1 MDTQF
6 SQEAATQSYNSNSA
20 IDNITAQRNPA
31 AGTRLHPALD
41 DAERTEIVLPDSPT
55 IENAQNIEQAYQDS
69 FQAILAANLGYYV
82 VVEFLIGTS
91 NLTEKEGILYAVGN
105 NFVTLYEAET
115 NRYIVCDLF
124 SVKFVTIYNQRT
136 RPRSRMNSS
145 LNRTANAPVSTGI
158 GRRLF

>member
-6 SQEAATQSYNSNSA
+6 SQESQERSFGTSNTPDHVPTQANPPAT
-20 IDNITAQRNPA
+20 
-31 AGTRLHPALD
+31 TRLYDSP
-41 DAERTEIVLPDSPT
+41 AERGQNEIVLPDSPT
-55 IENAQNIEQAYQDS
+55 MGDPRTLEQVYQDS
-69 FQAILAANLGYYV
+69 FQAVLASNLGYYV
-82 VVEFLIGTS
+82 VIEFLIGTS

-124 SVKFVTIYNQRT
+124 SVKFVTIYNQTT
-136 RPRSRMNSS
+136 RPRSRMNHT
-145 LNRTANAPVSTGI
+145 LNRTANSPTSGGM

>member
-6 SQEAATQSYNSNSA
+6 SQETMAASYNMGATEDSMNTNPPAGARLYPMPDSN
-20 IDNITAQRNPA
+20 
-31 AGTRLHPALD
+31 
-41 DAERTEIVLPDSPT
+41 ERIPIELPDSPT
-55 IENAQNIEQAYQDS
+55 MQEAETAEQAYQNS
-69 FQAILAANLGYYV
+69 FQAVLAGNLGYYV
-82 VVEFLIGTS
+82 VIEFLIGTA

-124 SVKFVTIYNQRT
+124 SIKFVTIYNQRT
-136 RPRSRMNSS
+136 RPRSRMNNS
-145 LNRTANAPVSTGI
+145 LNRTANSPTSAGGY